1 MNSLLQ
7 QFFMN
12 AQFRGAILQTN
23 MRECHRTSI
32 WHRQPEELE
41 GMILLVEWA
50 GGLWKK
56 AKVVSYDPIT
66 KEHTLQY
73 EDELHGESAV
83 AYNLAEGRYQKET
96 GHVRVIPPDK
106 FIAEDGEEMRLDAL
120 CERDEGNA
128 THPSKHTQTIRCP
141 A

>member
-12 AQFRGAILQTN
+12 AQFRGAILQAN

-41 GMILLVEWA
+41 GMIIMVEWA

-56 AKVVSYDPIT
+56 AKVVSYDALT

-96 GHVRVIPPDK
+96 GHVRVLPPDSC

-128 THPSKHTQTIRCP
+128 TQNIQICSV
-141 A
+141 